1 MHYQYAVK
9 IPADTG
15 KSDGFRR
22 PLRLVPGQIE
32 KVDISFPAGCVG
44 LVGVRILRGH
54 LQLWPLSP
62 DQWIVSDNFTVTFPG
77 TYELDER
84 PFELTFEGYNLDET
98 YDHTIR
104 IGITLDEKKIELDE
118 VLEYLTEG
126 IPATV
131 APLVEGEQVIAERIV
146 EIGSILRD
154 EVTPVLEEIRNQEA
168 ARVKRE
174 VGEMSIEE
182 LTRI

>member
-1 MHYQYAVK
+1 MHYHYAVT
-9 IPADTG
+9 IPAGTG
-15 KSDGFRR
+15 KGDGFGR

-62 DQWIVSDNFTVTFPG
+62 DEWIISDNFTVSFPE
-77 TYELDER
+77 TYKLDER

-104 IGITLDEKKIELDE
+104 IGITLTEQRIGLEEVVGFLSEGLPVILNPIVEEGKLVREEVVKLGSIVLDE
-118 VLEYLTEG
+118 IKPILEA
-126 IPATV
+126 I
-131 APLVEGEQVIAERIV
+131 
-146 EIGSILRD
+146 RD
-154 EVTPVLEEIRNQEA
+154 QEEKRL
-168 ARVKRE
+168 KRE
-174 VGEMSIEE
+174 YTEMSIDE
-182 LTRI
+182 LIKI